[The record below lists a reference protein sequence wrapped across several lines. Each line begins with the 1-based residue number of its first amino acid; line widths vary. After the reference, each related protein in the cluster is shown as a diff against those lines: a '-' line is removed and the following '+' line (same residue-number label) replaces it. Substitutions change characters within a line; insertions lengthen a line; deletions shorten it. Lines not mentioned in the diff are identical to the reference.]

1 MHLCI
6 QLHELPVVYSFL
18 ESVFRGEMKNFAK
31 FIDYQQSLFGNACL
45 VQIVNLL
52 LFVR

>member
-6 QLHELPVVYSFL
+6 QLHELVYSFL

-31 FIDYQQSLFGNACL
+31 LIDYQQNLFGNACL
-45 VQIVNLL
+45 LQIVNLL